1 MRVISS
7 REVLAVTVAA
17 AAGAACAARWWAGR
31 GVRSGP
37 RAAGEAGDRVEE
49 LHLAFRDR
57 VKASAGIPEDV
68 LRLYWSQLYP
78 LELEPTDPARPVAPT
93 A

>member
-7 REVLAVTVAA
+7 REVLAITVAA
-17 AAGAACAARWWAGR
+17 AAGAACAARWWAGH
-31 GVRSGP
+31 GVRSGT
-37 RAAGEAGDRVEE
+37 RAAEQVGDRVEE

-57 VKASAGIPEDV
+57 AEASAGIPEDV
-68 LRLYWSQLYP
+68 LSLYWSQLYS
-78 LELEPTDPARPVAPT
+78 LEFQPTEPARPVAPT

>member
-37 RAAGEAGDRVEE
+37 RAAGEVGDRVEE

-57 VKASAGIPEDV
+57 VKAAAGIPEDV

>member
-7 REVLAVTVAA
+7 A
-17 AAGAACAARWWAGR
+17 AAGAVCAARWWAGR

-37 RAAGEAGDRVEE
+37 RAAGEMGDRVEE

>member
-1 MRVISS
+1 MRVIPS
-7 REVLAVTVAA
+7 REVLAITAAA

-37 RAAGEAGDRVEE
+37 RAAGEVGDRVEE

-57 VKASAGIPEDV
+57 AETSSGIPEDV

-78 LELEPTDPARPVAPT
+78 LELEPGEPARPVAPT
-93 A
+93 G